1 MWHYHSVKKAKTIF
15 SRKYILKGDISGFIK
30 KDDIHLRKY
39 GISSDDKKD
48 KDEDEKDDKR
58 ITFIK
63 SSNDFLYFYEHLYR
77 HFHILLSSEKQK
89 QKKPENLI
97 YRIEI

>member
-15 SRKYILKGDISGFIK
+15 SRKYILKDDISGFIK

-39 GISSDDKKD
+39 GISSDDKKV
-48 KDEDEKDDKR
+48 KDEDEKDDRR

-89 QKKPENLI
+89 QKKTENLI

>member
-15 SRKYILKGDISGFIK
+15 SRKYILKDDISGFIK

-48 KDEDEKDDKR
+48 KDKDEKDDK
-58 ITFIK
+58 K
-63 SSNDFLYFYEHLYR
+63 LPL
-77 HFHILLSSEKQK
+77 
-89 QKKPENLI
+89 
-97 YRIEI
+97 

>member
-15 SRKYILKGDISGFIK
+15 SRKYILKDDISGFIK

-48 KDEDEKDDKR
+48 KDKDEKDD
-58 ITFIK
+58 
-63 SSNDFLYFYEHLYR
+63 
-77 HFHILLSSEKQK
+77 
-89 QKKPENLI
+89 
-97 YRIEI
+97 